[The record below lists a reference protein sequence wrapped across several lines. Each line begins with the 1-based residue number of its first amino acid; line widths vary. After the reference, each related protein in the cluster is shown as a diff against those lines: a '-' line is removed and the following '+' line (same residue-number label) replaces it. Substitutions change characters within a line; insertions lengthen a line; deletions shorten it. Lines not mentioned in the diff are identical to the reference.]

1 LKGVRCASLHFS
13 CFGVFSC
20 WCSWAPSHGVPIQA
34 RKGLNEALPSIIVSG
49 LDAYKAKGPEDAVRA
64 WIKGSPIDG
73 SKDALS
79 QANVLRQIHDC
90 YGAYQGFEVFS
101 RRELSPT
108 ARLLYLILDFEKG
121 RFIEGSRFT
130 ERIKAGFSRLSTS
143 TPKPRSF
150 CLWFR
155 EGAIAWR

>member
-1 LKGVRCASLHFS
+1 MGHPVLKGARCASLHFS
-13 CFGVFSC
+13 CFVVFSC
-20 WCSWAPSHGVPIQA
+20 LVQLCSAAQSSDSSEKGV
-34 RKGLNEALPSIIVSG
+34 NEALPPVIVSG
-49 LDAYKAKGPEDAVRA
+49 LDAYKAEGPEDAVRA

-108 ARLLYLILDFEKG
+108 A
-121 RFIEGSRFT
+121 
-130 ERIKAGFSRLSTS
+130 FS
-143 TPKPRSF
+143 
-150 CLWFR
+150 
-155 EGAIAWR
+155 I